1 MSRGRKSEWR
11 PKREPFP
18 RPVKSRILIVGE
30 GNTEANYFKG
40 IGADSRVR
48 QWATLKV
55 VAGKGGSAVAT
66 VKRAI
71 GERDQEKRQGDGYDE
86 IWCVIDVEILEKH
99 HALPL
104 KEARETAQREGIKLA
119 LSNPCFEYWLLLHFE
134 RSARS
139 YSTTDKLRRDL
150 NRAWKKI
157 FGIAYEKNN
166 HRIYEELASRRDI
179 AIANASETLKS
190 HVDSMKGVV
199 ACNPSTDV
207 YVLVEHLLA
216 GAPEETG

>member
-1 MSRGRKSEWR
+1 MSRGRKSKWHPR
-11 PKREPFP
+11 REPFR

-55 VAGKGGSAVAT
+55 GAGKGGSAVAT

-86 IWCVIDVEILEKH
+86 VWCIIDVEILEKH
-99 HALPL
+99 HATPL

-119 LSNPCFEYWLLLHFE
+119 LSNPCFEYWLLLHLE
-134 RSARS
+134 RSAHG
-139 YSTTDKLRRDL
+139 YSSTAKLRNDL
-150 NRAWKKI
+150 NRAWKKT
-157 FGIAYEKNN
+157 FGKAYEKNN
-166 HRIYEELASRRDI
+166 HRIYEKLASRRDG
-179 AIANASETLKS
+179 AVANAREMLKS
-190 HVDSMKGVV
+190 DVDSENGVV
-199 ACNPSTDV
+199 ARNPSTNV
-207 YVLVEHLLA
+207 YRLVEHLLA
-216 GAPEETG
+216 GAPEEPG